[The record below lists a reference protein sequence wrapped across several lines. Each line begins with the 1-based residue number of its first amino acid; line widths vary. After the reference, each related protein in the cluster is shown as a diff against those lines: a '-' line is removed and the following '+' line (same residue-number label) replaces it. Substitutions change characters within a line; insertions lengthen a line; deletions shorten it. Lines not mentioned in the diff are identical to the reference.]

1 MVSHSHTLQCCC
13 TCPGHLSHSMPLPTT
28 PLYCCTAPLQ
38 VLQVRQ
44 HPRHTR
50 PRAGVHGAVCMP
62 CPERSIPC
70 QDGTPP
76 LSLPPARASSP
87 AGPPLISLEE
97 SEGSAMWLQQG
108 HSGKEAGC
116 GDGTSSEQQQLRRR
130 GGRGGCSHPNVSSY
144 PGDVSEGNS
153 CLSCFS
159 S

>member
-1 MVSHSHTLQCCC
+1 MLLHMPRPPLPLHAVANYPTVLLYCTTAGPASTTTSASHSSTSWRTWCGVHAL
-13 TCPGHLSHSMPLPTT
+13 PGTFNSLPG
-28 PLYCCTAPLQ
+28 
-38 VLQVRQ
+38 
-44 HPRHTR
+44 RHT
-50 PRAGVHGAVCMP
+50 
-62 CPERSIPC
+62 SS
-70 QDGTPP
+70 

-144 PGDVSEGNS
+144 PGDVSEGMMP
-153 CLSCFS
+153 
-159 S
+159 